1 MVSLE
6 LVSQGVVS
14 RVMAS
19 GPGGLEK
26 AGGGEGGWGLE
37 WFPVSR
43 GERTGWQGAG
53 EL

>member
-1 MVSLE
+1 
-6 LVSQGVVS
+6 
-14 RVMAS
+14 MAS
-19 GPGGLEK
+19 RPGGLEE
-26 AGGGEGGWGLE
+26 AGGEGGGGGGLE